1 MNSKNGLEKKYL
13 LKELIRGMRIFG
25 IFMFFSSL
33 INLNSIQVLDTF
45 SISFKDEYHTEEQ
58 LRTLAIKKG
67 IIPAE
72 PDKKYLKKQIEQKNT
87 IILWLLMNR
96 QEKIKMIDALKNMFL
111 AREGIKIKRESE
123 YYVDQINNVL
133 YKSLLND
140 EAFVKEKKGIGVL
153 LKTIAVMEGDYD
165 DGSGRSK
172 VEILKDF
179 LGEEQFE
186 WYKEKYPHKLKY
198 LQELDRQLNNK

>member
-1 MNSKNGLEKKYL
+1 MLSITLTFGP
-13 LKELIRGMRIFG
+13 KESIFVD
-25 IFMFFSSL
+25 F
-33 INLNSIQVLDTF
+33 
-45 SISFKDEYHTEEQ
+45 YHCTDEQ
-58 LRTLAIKKG
+58 LKQLAVQKG

-72 PDKKYLKKQIEQKNT
+72 PDKKYLKKQMEQKNT
-87 IILWLLMNR
+87 MILWLLMDR
-96 QEKIKMIDALKNMFL
+96 QEKIKMIDTLKSMFL

-186 WYKEKYPHKLKY
+186 WYKENYPHKLKY
-198 LQELDRQLNNK
+198 LQELDRELDTVR